1 MELESRTMSKVAWRL
16 VPFLILCYFIAFL
29 DRVNLSFAAL
39 TMNKDLGISATV
51 YGQAAGIF
59 FLSYFLFE
67 VPSNLALERF
77 GARKWIARI
86 MLSWG
91 IISGGMAFVT
101 GETSFLVVRF
111 LLGAAEAGFFP
122 GIIFY
127 MMLWFPSA
135 YRARIAGLFMAAI
148 PLSSVLGAPLSSYL
162 LGFDGLW
169 GLHGWQVMF
178 VFEAA
183 PAVLVAFF
191 VLRFLTDRPSD
202 AAWLSEEE
210 RSWLAGRLAQEERT
224 RMASKHYSVAEAI
237 MNPKVLALS
246 LVYFGNVACL
256 YGTSFFLP
264 QIVKQFGL
272 SNTDT
277 LLVSAIPYIV
287 GVGGSILWGMSSD
300 RRNERKGHLLFALAL
315 AVLGTAGSTV
325 MPSPMLKMVALSV
338 AAFGIYGALPVFWT
352 LPTAFLSGAAA
363 AGGIAI
369 INALGNVS
377 GYVGPSIMG
386 YLKDRTGGFEAGL
399 VCLAALGAVAFV
411 VVLALKHD
419 SSLEQAPT
427 APSPA
432 E

>member
-1 MELESRTMSKVAWRL
+1 MDLETRTMRKVTWRL

-39 TMNKDLGISATV
+39 TMNKDLGISATA

-67 VPSNLALERF
+67 VPSNLALAKF

-91 IISGGMAFVT
+91 IISGMMAFVS
-101 GETSFLVVRF
+101 GDLSFLVVRF

-162 LGFDGLW
+162 LGFEGLW

-178 VFEAA
+178 VVEAV
-183 PAVLVAFF
+183 PAVLMSVF
-191 VLRFLTDRPSD
+191 VLRFLTDRPAY
-202 AAWLSEEE
+202 AAWLTGEE
-210 RSWLAGRLAQEERT
+210 RAWLAERLVQEERQ
-224 RMASKHYSVAEAI
+224 RVSAKHYSVVQALL
-237 MNPKVLALS
+237 NPKVLALS

-277 LLVSAIPYIV
+277 LLVSAIPYVV
-287 GVGGSILWGMSSD
+287 GVAGSILWGMSSD
-300 RRNERKGHLLFALAL
+300 RSGERKGHLLFALAL
-315 AVLGTAGSTV
+315 AVLGTAGSTLL
-325 MPSPMLKMVALSV
+325 PSPTLKMVALSV

-363 AGGIAI
+363 AGGIAV

-377 GYVGPSIMG
+377 GYYGPGIMG
-386 YLKDRTGGFEAGL
+386 FMKDRTGGFEAGL
-399 VCLAALGAVAFV
+399 LCLAAAGAVAFV
-411 VVLALKHD
+411 IVLALTHD
-419 SSLEQAPT
+419 ASLERAPQ
-427 APSPA
+427 SRQPA